1 MMNLA
6 VAPTALY
13 TSNVAKQLTGNS
25 VSNIPPAADGAVGD
39 TFTPSQPMVAANRDG
54 VDLKK
59 MFFGVLLFGS
69 HLLTA
74 CEAVP
79 AKVEQTCNAG
89 IQKIEERQQA
99 YSDRLE
105 QQLAEQTGQNT
116 SQGKLD
122 PNCPQNK

>member
-13 TSNVAKQLTGNS
+13 TPNMAKPLMATA
-25 VSNIPPAADGAVGD
+25 VSTTPPAADSAVGD
-39 TFTPSQPMVAANRDG
+39 TFIPSQPMVAANRDG

-59 MFFGVLLFGS
+59 MFFGALLFGS

-89 IQKIEERQQA
+89 IQKIEQQQF
-99 YSDRLE
+99 SDRFE
-105 QQLAEQTGQNT
+105 QQLAEKTGQNT
-116 SQGKLD
+116 SQVKLN
-122 PNCPQNK
+122 PSCPPTN